1 MSGNNNSI
9 SVTEA
14 LNRVLSKTKPLIPKH
29 FNLMNSKGHICA
41 ENLRANSDFPSFPA
55 SSMDGYAVS
64 APLEPGNYDIIDR
77 IHAGDKSDA
86 ILEKG
91 QVVYITTGA
100 KLPQGANAVVRIED
114 TQITP
119 NDDTNEKKTVS
130 IKVKIEPGN
139 FVRQIGSDIAKGE
152 VILNSGQIIKAAEIG
167 LLATAG
173 VTKLVSYLLIHL
185 FFLYFFFYYF
195 DLYLFHIKFLTFLH
209 VYM

>member
-1 MSGNNNSI
+1 MCDNSNSI

-14 LNRVLSKTKPLIPKH
+14 LNRVLSKTKPLSPKH

-41 ENLRANSDFPSFPA
+41 ENLRSNSDFPSFPA
-55 SSMDGYAVS
+55 SIMDGYAVS

-77 IHAGDKSDA
+77 IHAGDKSDV
-86 ILEKG
+86 ILDRG

-100 KLPQGANAVVRIED
+100 MLPQGANAVVRIED
-114 TQITP
+114 TQMIS
-119 NDDTNEKKTVS
+119 NDTNEKKTVS

-152 VILNSGQIIKAAEIG
+152 VILNSGQIIRAAEIG

-173 VTKLVSYLLIHL
+173 VTKV
-185 FFLYFFFYYF
+185 
-195 DLYLFHIKFLTFLH
+195 
-209 VYM
+209 V